1 MKFKSF
7 LLIYIVISSCTSD
20 HITNS
25 LMIIDPP
32 SFVGNEFKLSEI
44 SDAIN
49 YIPLDNKF
57 PIGIIYSVKFTGNS
71 VFLSAK
77 DLGVIRFN
85 REGKEPQI
93 YGAVG
98 RGPEEYVSC
107 ISYAVNNKTDAVY
120 VMDRNNVIKVFANN
134 GRYLK
139 DINLPKSKSG
149 FCFDNIEWFNSY
161 LFVSQNI
168 SMCHAEY
175 NWIILDTLGTII
187 NRKRNSI
194 PEFQG
199 REGAGGGTYTFSD
212 KIFYWNWYN
221 DTVFSVSENFDY
233 KAAYLFASGKH
244 RFPAKALPFVSLMQ
258 YENLVSKYMVPMR
271 LFETNRYIVF
281 QYYYY
286 LNKSAISFIEK
297 NSGIVFLFFNENYA
311 TVGIGNDLDNGLDFQ
326 PIGYFVEKD
335 REFLFGLLSP
345 YQIKAHVGTETFI
358 NSSPKHPEKK
368 KELEKLANSL
378 KETDNPVLMLV
389 RLKQ

>member
-20 HITNS
+20 HVTNS

-98 RGPEEYVSC
+98 RGPEEYVYC
-107 ISYAVNNKTDAVY
+107 MSYAVNNKTDAVY

-139 DINLPKSKSG
+139 NINLPKSKSG

-168 SMCHAEY
+168 KMGHAEY

-199 REGAGGGTYTFSD
+199 REGAGGGTYTFSN

-233 KAAYLFASGKH
+233 KAACLFAPGEH

-258 YENLVSKYMVPMR
+258 YENLVSKYMIPMR
-271 LFETNRYIVF
+271 LFETNRHIVF
-281 QYYYY
+281 EYY
-286 LNKSAISFIEK
+286 LNKSTISFIEK
-297 NSGIVFLFFNENYA
+297 NSGIVFLFSNENYA

-335 REFLFGLLSP
+335 REFLFGLLYP

-358 NSSPKHPEKK
+358 NSSPKYPEKK

-378 KETDNPVLMLV
+378 KETDNPVLVLV
-389 RLKQ
+389 RLKR

>member
-1 MKFKSF
+1 
-7 LLIYIVISSCTSD
+7 
-20 HITNS
+20 
-25 LMIIDPP
+25 MIIDPP

-98 RGPEEYVSC
+98 RGPEEYVYC
-107 ISYAVNNKTDAVY
+107 MSYAVNNKTDAVY

-139 DINLPKSKSG
+139 NINLPKSKSG

-199 REGAGGGTYTFSD
+199 REGAGGGTYTFSN

-233 KAAYLFASGKH
+233 KAAYLFAPGEH
-244 RFPAKALPFVSLMQ
+244 RFPAKALPLVSLMQ
-258 YENLVSKYMVPMR
+258 YENLVSKYMIPMR

-281 QYYYY
+281 EYY
-286 LNKSAISFIEK
+286 LNKSTISFIEK
-297 NSGIVFLFFNENYA
+297 NSGIVFLFSNENYA

-358 NSSPKHPEKK
+358 NSSPKYPEKK

-378 KETDNPVLMLV
+378 KETDNPVLVLV
-389 RLKQ
+389 RLKR